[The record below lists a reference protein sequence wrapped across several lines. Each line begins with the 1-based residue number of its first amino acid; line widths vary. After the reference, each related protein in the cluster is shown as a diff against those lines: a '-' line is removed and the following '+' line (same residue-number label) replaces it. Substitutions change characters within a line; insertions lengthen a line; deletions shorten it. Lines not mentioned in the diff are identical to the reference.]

1 MSLYD
6 QLKDSVRIIWKKLDF
21 EPEVAV
27 VLGSGLGGLADR
39 IEDAVTVPYSDIPD
53 LPKCTVDTHV
63 GQFVFGTLEGVRVAA
78 MQGRFHYYE
87 GYTPE
92 QIVMPIR
99 ILNMLG
105 AEKLLLTNAAGG
117 INPDFK
123 PGDFMLFTDHIASLM
138 PSPLRGENIGE
149 LGPRF
154 VDMTEVYDKAL
165 REKIRDAA
173 VKAALPV
180 REGVFFQAPGPQYET
195 PAEIRAYAMLG
206 ADAVA
211 MSTAI
216 EATAARHMGMTV
228 CAISCI
234 TNMAAGITT
243 QKLSHEEVKAAAEQ
257 ASDNF
262 EKLVRIAVDAMYEI

>member
-1 MSLYD
+1 M
-6 QLKDSVRIIWKKLDF
+6 
-21 EPEVAV
+21 
-27 VLGSGLGGLADR
+27 
-39 IEDAVTVPYSDIPD
+39 PYSEIPD

-234 TNMAAGITT
+234 TNMAAGITA